1 MSQGKCRVGNYN
13 VKENDIR
20 PKAIFDEYLKLSRED
35 IDIYFRDRTEFLN
48 VNCPA
53 CQSAKV
59 HSSFTKDS
67 FTYLECECCE
77 TLYVSPRPPQKMID
91 GYYKNSESSKYWATT
106 FYKETE
112 AVRREKLY
120 RPKAQMIKSIVIK
133 NGITPGALL
142 DIGAGYGTLCEEL
155 KALNFFK
162 EVFAMEP
169 SIYLSEVCRKKGLNV
184 IESTIEKIDGEN
196 EAKFDIAVSL
206 ELFEHL
212 FSVDS
217 FLDAV
222 SRALKPGGF
231 FIFSTL
237 SGTGWDIL
245 VLREHSNSVSP
256 PHHVNFLNPHSIEL
270 LAERKGWR
278 VVDLFTPGELDVDIV
293 VNFARYNPS
302 FELDRFT
309 REILASG
316 EKIQNAFQKFLVE
329 NRLSSHMW
337 IVLQKQ

>member
-1 MSQGKCRVGNYN
+1 M
-13 VKENDIR
+13 KENDIR
-20 PKAIFDEYLKLSRED
+20 PKVLFDEFLKLSRKD
-35 IDIYFRDRTEFLN
+35 IEIYFNDRTKFLN

-53 CQSAKV
+53 CKSAKV
-59 HSSFTKDS
+59 SSSFTKDS
-67 FTYLECECCE
+67 FTYLECEYCK
-77 TLYVSPRPPQKMID
+77 TLYASPRPPQEMVD
-91 GYYKNSESSKYWATT
+91 SYYRTSASFKFCATT

-112 AVRREKLY
+112 AVRRNKLFK
-120 RPKAQMIKSIVIK
+120 PKAQLVKSIVVK
-133 NGITPGALL
+133 NGITPGVLL

-155 KALNFFK
+155 TALNIFK
-162 EVFAMEP
+162 EIFAMEP
-169 SIYLSEVCRKKGLNV
+169 SIYLSEVCRQKGLSV
-184 IESTIEKIDGEN
+184 IESTIEKMDIEY

-222 SRALKPGGF
+222 SKALKPEGY

-237 SGTGWDIL
+237 SGRGWDIL

-256 PHHVNFLNPHSIEL
+256 PHHMNFLNPHSIEL

-293 VNFARYNPS
+293 ANFAKYNPYV
-302 FELDRFT
+302 ELDRFIQ
-309 REILASG
+309 EILASDA
-316 EKIQNAFQKFLVE
+316 ETQSAFQRFLAD

-337 IVLQKQ
+337 VVLQKRHDANL

>member
-1 MSQGKCRVGNYN
+1 M
-13 VKENDIR
+13 KENEIR
-20 PKAIFDEYLKLSRED
+20 PKTLFDEYLKLSRKD
-35 IDIYFRDRTEFLN
+35 IEIHFNDRTKFLN
-48 VNCPA
+48 VECPA
-53 CQSAKV
+53 CRSSKIS
-59 HSSFTKDS
+59 SSFTKDS
-67 FTYLECECCE
+67 FTYLECEYCK
-77 TLYVSPRPPQKMID
+77 TLYVSPRPPREMLD
-91 GYYKNSESSKYWATT
+91 SYYRASASSKFWATT

-112 AVRREKLY
+112 AARRDKLFK
-120 RPKAQMIKSIVIK
+120 PKARLIKSIVVK

-155 KALNFFK
+155 IALNIFK

-169 SIYLSEVCRKKGLNV
+169 SVYLSDVCRRKGLNV
-184 IESTIEKIDGEN
+184 IESTIEGMNLEY

-212 FSVDS
+212 FSVDL

-222 SRALKPGGF
+222 SKALKPEGY

-237 SGTGWDIL
+237 SRRGWDIL
-245 VLREHSNSVSP
+245 VLGEHSNSVSP

-293 VNFARYNPS
+293 ANFAKYNPYV
-302 FELDRFT
+302 ELDRFT
-309 REILASG
+309 QEIIASDA
-316 EKIQNAFQKFLVE
+316 ETQSAFQRFLAD

-337 IVLQKQ
+337 VLIQKK